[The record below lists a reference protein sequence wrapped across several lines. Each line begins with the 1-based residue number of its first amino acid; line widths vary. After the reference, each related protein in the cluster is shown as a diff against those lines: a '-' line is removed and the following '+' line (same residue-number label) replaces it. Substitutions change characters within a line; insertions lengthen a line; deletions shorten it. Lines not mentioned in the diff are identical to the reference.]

1 MEYVLYVGPKLNW
14 FQRRAL
20 KSKDIRVK
28 VIYLPEILKTL
39 SQSAFKYFF
48 PFITDFND
56 ISVEYLYARVRSEIG
71 EYISPDSRLIVWFD
85 GEDLDYFDANGSF
98 SNLLEFLKAECH
110 IKPARLYYDDVEC
123 SINEEDSVQFC
134 IGCVE
139 PAAERRF
146 ESQMQAVEP
155 AAERTFDY
163 QMKAVADEVKGQ
175 LMKLIRGG
183 YPVENIL
190 SWLSQNISLSR
201 LRITK
206 QYKIVLVDYD
216 IEIKMGPLPKTV
228 FIFYLLHPEGVRF
241 SYLQDYKDE
250 ILEIYGKVCRSDNPD
265 KMEESIGRLIDPF
278 DNSICEKCA
287 AVKKAFITL
296 ISDSI
301 AENYYISGEQGGPK
315 YIKLDRSLVEWEC
328 DLY

>member
-228 FIFYLLHPEGVRF
+228 FIFL
-241 SYLQDYKDE
+241 SA
-250 ILEIYGKVCRSDNPD
+250 S
-265 KMEESIGRLIDPF
+265 S
-278 DNSICEKCA
+278 
-287 AVKKAFITL
+287 
-296 ISDSI
+296 
-301 AENYYISGEQGGPK
+301 
-315 YIKLDRSLVEWEC
+315 
-328 DLY
+328 